1 VESEEGIG
9 STFILYL
16 PLVTEGGAVD
26 SLFMLPEVAAT
37 ASENSLS
44 DIRMEEYE
52 QEEVSRLENKTV
64 LIVDDDIRNVYA
76 LTNALEKLQLTVHT
90 AQNGFECLELLSKH
104 PSIDAVLLD
113 TVMPEMDGVETMKR
127 IRENPEWSDLPLI
140 VMSSNAMRDSDQFL
154 GDGANSYLHKPLQI
168 REVIQ
173 TLLKWIG

>member
-1 VESEEGIG
+1 
-9 STFILYL
+9 
-16 PLVTEGGAVD
+16 
-26 SLFMLPEVAAT
+26 MLPEVAAT
-37 ASENSLS
+37 ASDNSLS

-52 QEEVSRLENKTV
+52 QEELSRLENKTV

-104 PSIDAVLLD
+104 SSIDAVLLD

-140 VMSSNAMRDSDQFL
+140 VMSSNAMRDSDQYL
-154 GDGANSYLHKPLQI
+154 GEGANGYLHKPLQL
-168 REVIQ
+168 REVIL
-173 TLLKWIG
+173 TLQKWIG